1 MSRSDTGRFLIRGMD
16 CADCALTIERGL
28 RRLPGIESAAVAY
41 ATATARVTYRPGE
54 VTREQVVRAIRD
66 AGYDVAEERRPTPP
80 VLSRPEVRLTIASAM
95 LAGIGLVVRTWGGA
109 ELAGEALLGLGAA
122 VGGLP
127 IARRGWNA
135 IRASRTLDMNVLMTI
150 AVIGAAAIDQWE
162 EAAAVVVLFSLAEML
177 ETLTADRA
185 RSAVAA
191 LVTLTPQSTLVRR
204 HGREMLIPG
213 DAVLAGDLAI
223 VRPGERVPVDGVVQE
238 GRSSVDQAA
247 ITGEPLPIEK
257 EPGDPVFGGSV
268 NGRSPLEVLATRPA
282 SESTLARI
290 ARLVEQAEEQR
301 APAQQFVD
309 RFAAVYTP
317 AVVLGAVLIATV
329 PPLLVGDFRTW
340 FYRALVLLVIACPCA
355 LVISTPVTMIAAL
368 ARAARAGILI
378 KGGQYLEA
386 LAGARALAFDKTGT
400 LTTGAPRIS
409 AIMSLDGVDAT
420 QLLRIAA
427 SLESRSDHPIAA
439 AILEHARRER
449 VAPLRPATI
458 EDVPGGGILG
468 EVEGR
473 RYLLGSP
480 EFIVSRGVD
489 PSVLAD
495 RITAARSRGETVALV
510 ADAGRVLGLV
520 AVTDAARDDAAA
532 AIGRLHDLRIRPIV
546 ILTGDASAA
555 AHAVAAAVGADEVRA
570 GLLPEQKVEAIA
582 ALRQKHRQVVMVG
595 DGINDAPA
603 LAAATVGVAM
613 GAAGADAALEAA
625 DVALM
630 RDDLALLPEAIGL
643 SRRAMR
649 VIRQNVALALGIKA
663 VFLALA
669 LVGRTTLWLAVFADM
684 GASLLV
690 IANGLTLL
698 HRKT

>member
-1 MSRSDTGRFLIRGMD
+1 MSRSDHERFLIRGMD
-16 CADCALTIERGL
+16 CADCAQTIERSL
-28 RRLPGIESAAVAY
+28 RRLPGIESAVVAY
-41 ATATARVTYRPGE
+41 STATARVTYRPGQA
-54 VTREQVVRAIRD
+54 TREQVVRAIRE
-66 AGYDVAEERRPTPP
+66 AGYDVAEAQRSEPP
-80 VLSRPEVRLTIASAM
+80 VLSRPEVRRTTAIAV
-95 LAGIGLVVRTWGGA
+95 LAGVGWMIQRWGGG
-109 ELAGEALLGLGAA
+109 EGAGELLLGLAA
-122 VGGLP
+122 VIGGLP
-127 IARRGWNA
+127 IARRGWSA

-191 LVTLTPQSTLVRR
+191 LVRLAPQSTLVRR
-204 HGREMLIPG
+204 HGGEMLIPG
-213 DAVLAGDLAI
+213 DAILAGDVAI
-223 VRPGERVPVDGVVQE
+223 VRPGERIPVDGIVQA

-247 ITGEPLPIEK
+247 ITGESLPIEK
-257 EPGDPVFGGSV
+257 APGDSVLGGSV
-268 NGRSPLEVLATRPA
+268 NGRSALEVLATRPA

-301 APAQQFVD
+301 APVQQFVD

-317 AVVLGAVLIATV
+317 AVVLAAGLIATV
-329 PPLLVGDFRTW
+329 PPLLAGDFRAW

-355 LVISTPVTMIAAL
+355 LVISTPVTMVAAL
-368 ARAARAGILI
+368 ARAARTGILI

-386 LAGARALAFDKTGT
+386 LAGTQALAFDKTGT
-400 LTTGAPRIS
+400 LTIGAPRIS
-409 AIMSLDGVDAT
+409 TIMSLDGHDAT
-420 QLLRIAA
+420 QVLRIAA
-427 SLESRSDHPIAA
+427 SLESRSDHPIAGA
-439 AILEHARRER
+439 VLAHARREG
-449 VAPLRPATI
+449 VTIVQPATA
-458 EDVPGGGILG
+458 EAVPGGGLFG
-468 EVEGR
+468 DVDGR

-480 EFIVSRGVD
+480 EFVESCGVD
-489 PSVLAD
+489 ASALAD
-495 RITAARSRGETVALV
+495 RITAARSRGETVVLV
-510 ADAGRVLGLV
+510 ADIGRVLGLV

-532 AIGRLHDLRIRPIV
+532 TISRLHGLGIRPIV
-546 ILTGDASAA
+546 MLTGDASAA
-555 AHAVAAAVGADEVRA
+555 AHAVAATVGADEVRA

-603 LAAATVGVAM
+603 LATATVGVAM
-613 GAAGADAALEAA
+613 GAAGTDAALEAA

-630 RDDLALLPEAIGL
+630 RDDLVLLPEAIGL
-643 SRRAMR
+643 SRRTMR

-663 VFLALA
+663 VFLGLA

-690 IANGLTLL
+690 IVNGLTLL
-698 HRKT
+698 HRQS